1 MNSKSLKL
9 TYNNFCNNCGKTGHL
24 LADCKNPITSIG
36 VISFRYNT
44 SINCL
49 EYLLIQRNDSFGFVE
64 FIRGKYPLFNL
75 QYIQTLINEMT
86 VEEKNKLLNMNFEE
100 MWKLLWGEY
109 SGLQYR
115 GEETSSKDK
124 FESLKKGIKIKDL
137 EYNLKSL
144 IESSTTNW
152 DEPEWGFPKGRRN
165 YQEKDIDCGLRE
177 FTEETG
183 YSLCDFKLIENI
195 IPYEEMFIGS
205 NIKSYKHKYYLAHM
219 TNNTK
224 EIQEYQKSEVRNIKW
239 VSFEECINCI
249 RPYNLE
255 KINIIEKINKVLQE
269 YRLY

>member
-1 MNSKSLKL
+1 MTLDEKS
-9 TYNNFCNNCGKTGHL
+9 
-24 LADCKNPITSIG
+24 
-36 VISFRYNT
+36 
-44 SINCL
+44 
-49 EYLLIQRNDSFGFVE
+49 
-64 FIRGKYPLFNL
+64 
-75 QYIQTLINEMT
+75 
-86 VEEKNKLLNMNFEE
+86 KLLHMNFEE

-124 FESLKKGIKIKDL
+124 FESLKRGIKVKEV

-144 IESSTTNW
+144 IEASTTCW
-152 DEPEWGFPKGRRN
+152 QEPEWGFPKGRRN
-165 YQEKDIDCGLRE
+165 YQEKDIDCGIRE

-183 YSLCDFKLIENI
+183 YELCDFKLIENI

-205 NIKSYKHKYYLAHM
+205 NIKSYKHKYYLAYM
-219 TNNTK
+219 INNTK

-239 VSFEECINCI
+239 VSYEECLNCI

-255 KINIIEKINKVLQE
+255 KINIVDKINKVLQE